1 MKTTMISMAIDTLEE
16 YAGVEFPMEYIKEMN
31 KELLEIENGIT
42 AMEEALYTV
51 LGDAETLY
59 DVTALDGLM
68 DIIGVCKST
77 LDNIE

>member
-1 MKTTMISMAIDTLEE
+1 MKTVMISVAIDTLEE
-16 YAGVEFPMEYIKEMN
+16 YIGIGFPIDVIKEAK
-31 KELLEIENGIT
+31 KELVAIENGIT

-51 LGDAETLY
+51 LGDAESLY
-59 DVTALDGLM
+59 SVTALDGLM